1 MKMINLELQVFYQM
15 KKLPSLQLLLQKMV
29 IGMIGNLLVFIS
41 LEKTKAKDNITEDQ
55 YKNEE

>member
-41 LEKTKAKDNITEDQ
+41 LEKTKTKDNITEDQ